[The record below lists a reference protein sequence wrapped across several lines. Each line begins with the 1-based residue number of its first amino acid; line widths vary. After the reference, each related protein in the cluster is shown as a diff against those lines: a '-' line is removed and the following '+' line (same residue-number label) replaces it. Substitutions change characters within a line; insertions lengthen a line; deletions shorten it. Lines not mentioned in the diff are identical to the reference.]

1 VQADQFMDILDTQI
15 QRVRDI
21 LVVKTDEY
29 AQTEDQLHNIRQ
41 AALLQEES
49 LPEAVRGMMVKHT
62 VSIFAMIKSGKPF
75 PEEKWDEKITD
86 HIVWLILLKA
96 ALTEGA
102 QNPLKE

>member
-1 VQADQFMDILDTQI
+1 
-15 QRVRDI
+15 
-21 LVVKTDEY
+21 
-29 AQTEDQLHNIRQ
+29 
-41 AALLQEES
+41 
-49 LPEAVRGMMVKHT
+49 VKHT